1 MQFRAPKFGPKF
13 GPILC
18 AKTPQ
23 LTGKNQS
30 EAGKYGKLS
39 VFLIATVTNDI
50 ASAAIIAI
58 NSATENSKNCL
69 ISSSFGL
76 KHIKQ

>member
-1 MQFRAPKFGPKF
+1 MPFRGRNSAP
-13 GPILC
+13 LC
-18 AKTPQ
+18 AKNPQ

-39 VFLIATVTNDI
+39 VFLIATLSNDI
-50 ASAAIIAI
+50 ASAAMIAI
-58 NSATENSKNCL
+58 NSAIENSKNCYT

-76 KHIKQ
+76 KHIKH